1 MGLKKLYKRMTARA
15 AMGRKR
21 NPPSAR
27 RNGLRPAPERLEDRT
42 MPSAGTGADTFLVQ
56 DINPGSDSS
65 LAFNSNMIDMN
76 GTLLFGAVDGSDR
89 AGLWKS
95 NGTAAGT
102 ALVAD
107 VGVDGPFTVIGGTA
121 YFAGHDAG
129 GGGLFRTDGTA
140 AGTYSISAGMLSEAV
155 SLTNVNGTLYFMAR
169 DPVGRGLW
177 KSDGTAAGTVLIK
190 KDIDA
195 HELTDVNGTLFF
207 ESGGLWKS
215 DGTATGTV
223 PVTGSS
229 GGNLMSGPTN
239 LTSVNGT
246 LFFSAYDAKNG
257 RELWKS
263 DGTAQGTTMVK
274 NIWPGTTKADYYGT
288 GKGIAEP
295 NSSDPRNLTNVNG
308 TLFFTANDGI
318 HGEELWKSNGKS
330 NGTVVVKDIN
340 TSPGDASW
348 TVGGL
353 TNVNG
358 TLYFAAYDGMK
369 NGLWKSDGTTAGTV
383 LVKDISLGGN
393 LTPAGSAAFFSANDG
408 VNGFELWKSDG
419 TAAGTVLVKD
429 INPGSAGSRPTSLTL
444 SGGHL
449 FFAADDGVHGRE
461 LWDPVV
467 SLDVGPNVNTSRL
480 PFNQE
485 ETTIAVN
492 PANPSNIFI
501 ASNSRNLHDLST
513 PKPAQFAAYS
523 MDGGQT
529 WNYVDP
535 KDGTIADGDDD
546 LPTARYDSSAAFD
559 TFGNLFFAYNHF
571 LDPSGTSGDSEV
583 IVLLSTD
590 GGKTFSL
597 LDRLRPGKDTDRPVL
612 ATSPGPGGI
621 GSSVWLS
628 YLGGSPEQIIVQG
641 APVTGLGSVG
651 ALGPVER
658 MPGLAGATQ
667 DLAVGPDGEVLISIS
682 GEAQIFTCLDPDGLG
697 PTGFSGPRRVAHLNV
712 RDVPL
717 IPAQPHRG
725 LHADAP
731 LAYDRSGGPHHGR
744 AYMVYID
751 APSQKSDDTNIFVRF
766 TDDNGATWSESVR
779 VNDDSGANSQFIP
792 HIAVDPTTGYVAV
805 SWYDC
810 RNDLGAGGPGD
821 RDGIPNDDAQFWAAV
836 STDGGLTFAPNV
848 QVSAG
853 TSSANAAW
861 TGLNEDYGDSTGLDF
876 YGGKFYTAWADN
888 SNSTGDN
895 PPGAFHFFDIYTA
908 AVTVT
913 ANESPHLTA
922 ASTATRPNR
931 EVLIATQVQPLL
943 KEALARWRGAGA
955 DTSILGDIDVR
966 IANLGGSTLG
976 LASGHTI
983 WLDSDAAGWGWFV
996 DQTPSDDSEFLTPG
1010 NQGEKN
1016 RMDLLTVLEHEVG
1029 HLLGYEYQT
1038 TGVMID
1044 TLSAGTRRTP
1054 SDTLTDSP
1062 IGFWFSGVGKKKDS
1076 VFGTWLVDAE
1086 N

>member
-1 MGLKKLYKRMTARA
+1 MWLNELCKRWTGRTAT
-15 AMGRKR
+15 GRR
-21 NPPSAR
+21 LDRPT
-27 RNGLRPAPERLEDRT
+27 LRQQGWRPTLEQLEDRT
-42 MPSAGTGADTFLVQ
+42 VPSGGTAADTVLVK
-56 DINPGSDSS
+56 DIVAGSGSSAPGN
-65 LAFNSNMIDMN
+65 LAEVN
-76 GTLLFGAVDGSDR
+76 GTLLFAAIDGSGGS
-89 AGLWKS
+89 GLWKS
-95 NGTAAGT
+95 NGTEAGT
-102 ALVAD
+102 ALIAD
-107 VGVDGPFTVIGGTA
+107 VEVNSPFTVVGGAA
-121 YFAGHDAG
+121 YFAGHSAS

-140 AGTYSISAGMLSEAV
+140 AGTYSISVGKVSDAF

-177 KSDGTAAGTVLIK
+177 KSDGTAAGTVLVK
-190 KDIDA
+190 KDIGA

-207 ESGGLWKS
+207 GSANELWKS

-223 PVTGSS
+223 LVRKI
-229 GGNLMSGPTN
+229 SGPDN
-239 LTSVNGT
+239 LTNVNGT
-246 LFFSAYDAKNG
+246 LFFAAYDEKNG

-263 DGTAQGTTMVK
+263 DGTTQGTSMVK
-274 NIWPGTTKADYYGT
+274 NIWPGATKVDYYDT
-288 GKGIAEP
+288 GHGIAEP

-308 TLFFTANDGI
+308 TLFFTANDGT
-318 HGEELWKSNGKS
+318 HGEELWKSDGKS
-330 NGTVVVKDIN
+330 NGTVLVKDIN
-340 TSPGDASW
+340 PGDPSW
-348 TVGGL
+348 VPGGL

-358 TLYFAAYDGMK
+358 TLYFTAYDGK
-369 NGLWKSDGTTAGTV
+369 NNGLWKSDGTVAGTV
-383 LVKDISLGGN
+383 LVKVISVGGD
-393 LTPAGSAAFFSANDG
+393 LTPAGSSLYFRGNDG

-419 TAAGTVLVKD
+419 TAAGTDLVKD
-429 INPGSAGSRPTSLTL
+429 INPGSAGSNPTQLVL

-467 SLDVGPNVNTSRL
+467 NLDVGPNVNTSRL
-480 PFNQE
+480 SFNQE

-492 PANPSNIFI
+492 PANPANLFI
-501 ASNSRNLHDLST
+501 ASNSRNLHDLSI

-523 MDGGQT
+523 MDGGNT

-535 KDGTIADGDDD
+535 TDGTIADGGDD

-559 TFGNLFFAYNHF
+559 TFGNLFFTYNHY

-583 IVLLSTD
+583 ILLLSMD

-597 LDRLRPGKDTDRPVL
+597 LDRLRPGKDTDRPVI
-612 ATSPGPGGI
+612 ATGPGPGGI
-621 GSSVWLS
+621 GSSFWLS

-667 DLAVGPDGEVLISIS
+667 DIAVGPGGEVLISIS
-682 GEAQIFTCLDPDGLG
+682 GETQIFTCLDPDGLG
-697 PTGFSGPRRVAHLNV
+697 PTGISGPRRVTHLNV
-712 RDVPL
+712 RDVPV

-766 TDDNGATWSESVR
+766 TDDNGATWSEPLR

-792 HIAVDPTTGYVAV
+792 HIAVDQTTGFIAV

-821 RDGIPNDDAQFWAAV
+821 RDGIPNDDAQFWATV
-836 STDGGLTFAPNV
+836 STNGGLSFEPNV

-876 YGGKFYTAWADN
+876 YGGKFYPAWADN

-913 ANESPHLTA
+913 ASAGGKNLLAATAPGTPVNQVLTQA
-922 ASTATRPNR
+922 
-931 EVLIATQVQPLL
+931 EVQPLL
-943 KEALARWRGAGA
+943 REALFRWQAGRVDSSGIGA
-955 DTSILGDIDVR
+955 IEIR
-966 IANLGGSTLG
+966 IGNLGGTTLG
-976 LASGHTI
+976 NAVGNSI
-983 WLDSDAAGWGWFV
+983 WLDDNAAGWGWFV
-996 DQTPSDDSEFLTPG
+996 DPTPWDDYEFTTPG
-1010 NQGEKN
+1010 DQGEQN
-1016 RMDLLTVLEHEVG
+1016 HMDLLTVLEHEIG
-1029 HLLGYEYQT
+1029 NLLGHELLQS
-1038 TGVMID
+1038 GVMVH
-1044 TLSAGTRRTP
+1044 TLAAGTWRSP
-1054 SDTLTDSP
+1054 SASIQSD
-1062 IGFWFSGVGKKKDS
+1062 
-1076 VFGTWLVDAE
+1076 WLAAIDLLLAE
-1086 N
+1086 PPLSKRQR